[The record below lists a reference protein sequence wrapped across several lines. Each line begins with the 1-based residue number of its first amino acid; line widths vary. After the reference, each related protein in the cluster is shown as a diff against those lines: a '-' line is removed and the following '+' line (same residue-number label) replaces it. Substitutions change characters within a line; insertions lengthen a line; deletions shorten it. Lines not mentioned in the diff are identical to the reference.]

1 MKTIGAAVEF
11 KCGTRP
17 IKNFSMVERHFFRN
31 KLLKSF
37 VFEFGFVIPEVGFH
51 FLFLI
56 MIGGPMKTHEKS
68 INNAE
73 HIYEVPKLDK
83 KTIQEII
90 ANPYETRSGWD
101 PGFFGNFATP
111 RKSVP

>member
-1 MKTIGAAVEF
+1 
-11 KCGTRP
+11 
-17 IKNFSMVERHFFRN
+17 MVERHFFRN

-51 FLFLI
+51 FIGFWYFIL
-56 MIGGPMKTHEKS
+56 IGGQMKTQEKS

-101 PGFFGNFATP
+101 P
-111 RKSVP
+111 RWS

>member
-1 MKTIGAAVEF
+1 
-11 KCGTRP
+11 
-17 IKNFSMVERHFFRN
+17 MVERHFFRN

-37 VFEFGFVIPEVGFH
+37 VFEFGFVIPKVGFH

-56 MIGGPMKTHEKS
+56 MIGGRMKTHEKS

-101 PGFFGNFATP
+101 PGFFGNFAPP

>member
-1 MKTIGAAVEF
+1 
-11 KCGTRP
+11 
-17 IKNFSMVERHFFRN
+17 
-31 KLLKSF
+31 
-37 VFEFGFVIPEVGFH
+37 
-51 FLFLI
+51 
-56 MIGGPMKTHEKS
+56 MKTHEKS

-90 ANPYETRSGWD
+90 AHPYETRSGWD
-101 PGFFGNFATP
+101 PGFFGSFAPP